1 METNNQ
7 KQHPP
12 DGEIGAVIPHEIL
25 SRTDLPLYVK
35 LVYGR
40 VAVILRRSGY
50 AVLTTGELA
59 GECGIRHGLARKALR
74 YLVML
79 GLIRFHRSLTDHNA
93 IHVFQQIRK
102 GTQVCSQKNPIRNPE
117 CGRAFAAAV
126 SSGFDAAKTRNDTC
140 RKRKK
145 RRRTGFI
152 PQTDQGGMRQNSGRF
167 SQFRPPLHSKWLFAG
182 DQYQSPSGASRP
194 GKRAGTFNQWHYCP

>member
-50 AVLTTGELA
+50 AVLTTGD
-59 GECGIRHGLARKALR
+59 
-74 YLVML
+74 LVML
-79 GLIRFHRSLTDHNA
+79 GLIHFHRSLTDHNA

-102 GTQVCSQKNPIRNPE
+102 GTQVCSQKK
-117 CGRAFAAAV
+117 
-126 SSGFDAAKTRNDTC
+126 SH
-140 RKRKK
+140 
-145 RRRTGFI
+145 
-152 PQTDQGGMRQNSGRF
+152 PQS
-167 SQFRPPLHSKWLFAG
+167 
-182 DQYQSPSGASRP
+182 
-194 GKRAGTFNQWHYCP
+194 

>member
-12 DGEIGAVIPHEIL
+12 DGEIGAIIPHEIL

-59 GECGIRHGLARKALR
+59 GECGIRHGFARKALR

-79 GLIRFHRSLTDHNA
+79 GLIHFHRSLTDHNA

-102 GTQVCSQKNPIRNPE
+102 GTQVCSQKK
-117 CGRAFAAAV
+117 
-126 SSGFDAAKTRNDTC
+126 SH
-140 RKRKK
+140 
-145 RRRTGFI
+145 
-152 PQTDQGGMRQNSGRF
+152 PQS
-167 SQFRPPLHSKWLFAG
+167 
-182 DQYQSPSGASRP
+182 
-194 GKRAGTFNQWHYCP
+194 

>member
-35 LVYGR
+35 L
-40 VAVILRRSGY
+40 VILRRSGY

-102 GTQVCSQKNPIRNPE
+102 GTQVCSQKK
-117 CGRAFAAAV
+117 
-126 SSGFDAAKTRNDTC
+126 SH
-140 RKRKK
+140 
-145 RRRTGFI
+145 
-152 PQTDQGGMRQNSGRF
+152 PQS
-167 SQFRPPLHSKWLFAG
+167 
-182 DQYQSPSGASRP
+182 
-194 GKRAGTFNQWHYCP
+194 

>member
-1 METNNQ
+1 METDNQ

-79 GLIRFHRSLTDHNA
+79 GLIRFHRSPADHDA
-93 IHVFQQIRK
+93 IHVFLQIRK
-102 GTQVCSQKNPIRNPE
+102 GTQICSQKK
-117 CGRAFAAAV
+117 
-126 SSGFDAAKTRNDTC
+126 SH
-140 RKRKK
+140 
-145 RRRTGFI
+145 
-152 PQTDQGGMRQNSGRF
+152 PQS
-167 SQFRPPLHSKWLFAG
+167 
-182 DQYQSPSGASRP
+182 
-194 GKRAGTFNQWHYCP
+194 

>member
-50 AVLTTGELA
+50 AVLTTG
-59 GECGIRHGLARKALR
+59 GLARKALR

-102 GTQVCSQKNPIRNPE
+102 GTQVCSQKK
-117 CGRAFAAAV
+117 
-126 SSGFDAAKTRNDTC
+126 SH
-140 RKRKK
+140 
-145 RRRTGFI
+145 
-152 PQTDQGGMRQNSGRF
+152 PQS
-167 SQFRPPLHSKWLFAG
+167 
-182 DQYQSPSGASRP
+182 
-194 GKRAGTFNQWHYCP
+194 

>member
-1 METNNQ
+1 METDNR

-50 AVLTTGELA
+50 AVLTTEELA

-79 GLIRFHRSLTDHNA
+79 GLICFHRSPADHNA
-93 IHVFQQIRK
+93 IHVFLQIRK
-102 GTQVCSQKNPIRNPE
+102 GTQVCCQKK
-117 CGRAFAAAV
+117 
-126 SSGFDAAKTRNDTC
+126 SH
-140 RKRKK
+140 
-145 RRRTGFI
+145 
-152 PQTDQGGMRQNSGRF
+152 PQS
-167 SQFRPPLHSKWLFAG
+167 
-182 DQYQSPSGASRP
+182 
-194 GKRAGTFNQWHYCP
+194 

>member
-1 METNNQ
+1 METDNQ

-59 GECGIRHGLARKALR
+59 GECGIRHGLAR
-74 YLVML
+74 LVML
-79 GLIRFHRSLTDHNA
+79 GLIRFHRSLTDYNA

-102 GTQVCSQKNPIRNPE
+102 GTQICSQKK
-117 CGRAFAAAV
+117 
-126 SSGFDAAKTRNDTC
+126 SH
-140 RKRKK
+140 
-145 RRRTGFI
+145 
-152 PQTDQGGMRQNSGRF
+152 PQF
-167 SQFRPPLHSKWLFAG
+167 
-182 DQYQSPSGASRP
+182 
-194 GKRAGTFNQWHYCP
+194 